1 MHEFPATYPESQI
14 IWQSFPTSLR
24 RSLWNFRCSSKRR
37 LSEKFLYPLLIP
49 QIEKTSART
58 KDYKS
63 LLQQFIQKESGEFVE
78 YALEKEE
85 GPDHSKTFYMTVK
98 YQNNIVG
105 RGAGKSKRAAEQAAA
120 HDALVLFGEL
130 TDES

>member
-1 MHEFPATYPESQI
+1 M
-14 IWQSFPTSLR
+14 
-24 RSLWNFRCSSKRR
+24 
-37 LSEKFLYPLLIP
+37 LIP
-49 QIEKTSART
+49 QIEKTSAQT

-85 GPDHSKTFYMTVK
+85 GPDHNKTFYMTVR
-98 YQNNIVG
+98 YQNNVVG
-105 RGAGKSKRAAEQAAA
+105 RGSGKSKRAAEQAAA

-130 TDES
+130 QDES